1 MSILRPRRNSTK
13 EDTKEDSAG
22 TNPATLFGRG
32 LQRRAEKK
40 KAAKKDQAQGKARKL
55 TSLDKGLS
63 QLNQRLGNT
72 TDKHTHRVAE
82 ALQVDPTEHLARSI
96 YYSSDLDG
104 YAEPG
109 EVVWVTVPSTPP
121 QERSMLVIGRN
132 MQNVLGLLISSH
144 EGHANKSEWLE
155 IGNGEWDTSATQCWL
170 RLDKT
175 IVVPETQV
183 SRRGI
188 LFPRSRFE
196 LVANRLRATFRWV

>member
-1 MSILRPRRNSTK
+1 MSIFRPRRNSTP
-13 EDTKEDSAG
+13 EGTAG
-22 TNPATLFGRG
+22 SQPDKSNGRVS
-32 LQRRAEKK
+32 QRRA
-40 KAAKKDQAQGKARKL
+40 ARKERAEERANARANKL
-55 TSLDKGLS
+55 TALDQGLT
-63 QLNQRLGNT
+63 QLNQRLGIT
-72 TDKHTHRVAE
+72 ATKQTHSVAA

-96 YYSSDLDG
+96 YYSPDLDG

-109 EVVWVTVPSTPP
+109 EVVWVTVPSSPP

-144 EGHANKSEWLE
+144 KGHANKSEWLE
-155 IGNGEWDTSATQCWL
+155 IGNGEWDTNAEQCWL

-196 LVANRLRATFRWV
+196 VVANRLRATFRWA